1 MASFDLVVAGAGI
14 LGLAHAL
21 AATRRGLKVALVER
35 DSQARRSSVQNFGF
49 VTLAGQAEGATRLRV
64 LRSREV
70 WLEVAAAA
78 GIPVLQRGALL
89 LARRDESLAVLEEY
103 AATPRGAGCEMLS
116 AATVR
121 ERFAAASA
129 RIVGGLHSKD
139 ELRVEARETVPAIL
153 RWLEEAK
160 GLTVHRGRAALAIEP
175 KGLATDAGL
184 IEADAVV
191 VAPGSNVAAF
201 APELA
206 ARTRAHDCR
215 LQMLRIRA
223 PSVELPAVVMGD
235 LSFLRYEGFATLRSA
250 AALRERV
257 AAEQPKHVAA
267 GVHVIVAQSADGS
280 LVVGDS
286 HRYERWPDAQRSA
299 REAAERAEDEALV
312 LEELAALVDAP
323 GLEVID
329 RWTGVY
335 PVADTKP
342 LLAAAPGPR
351 ARVIAVTNGLGM
363 STGFAIGEETIAELF
378 G

>member
-35 DSQARRSSVQNFGF
+35 DLQARRSSVQNFGF
-49 VTLAGQAEGATRLRV
+49 VTLAGQAEGVTRSRV
-64 LRSREV
+64 IRSREA

-78 GIPVLQRGALL
+78 RIPVLQRGALL
-89 LARRDESLAVLEEY
+89 VARRPESLKLLEEY
-103 AATPRGAGCEMLS
+103 AGTSSGERCRVLTASTVREHLS
-116 AATVR
+116 AA
-121 ERFAAASA
+121 SP
-129 RIVGGLHSKD
+129 RIVGGMHSPD
-139 ELRVEARETVPAIL
+139 ELRVEAREALPAIL
-153 RWLEEAK
+153 RWLEEEK
-160 GLTVHRGRAALAIEP
+160 GVTVYRGRSALAIETG
-175 KGLATDAGL
+175 GLATDDGFIDAG
-184 IEADAVV
+184 AVV

-206 ARTRAHDCR
+206 ARMRAHDCR
-215 LQMLRIRA
+215 LQMLRLRA
-223 PSVELPAVVMGD
+223 PSVSLPGVVMGD
-235 LSFLRYEGFATLRSA
+235 LSFLRYEGFAAMPSA
-250 AALRERV
+250 AALRQRV
-257 AAEQPKHVAA
+257 AAEQPAHVAA

-286 HRYERWPDAQRSA
+286 HRYD
-299 REAAERAEDEALV
+299 RETGAEDEALI
-312 LEELAALVDAP
+312 LEEFAALLDAP
-323 GLEVID
+323 GAQVVD

-335 PVADTKP
+335 PVAEARP
-342 LLAAAPGPR
+342 LLAESPAPR